1 MLYISSSEKKKQ
13 INIYVDSP
21 ISYATV
27 SLNSLSI
34 ELIV

>member
-1 MLYISSSEKKKQ
+1 MFYISSSGKKQ
-13 INIYVDSP
+13 INIYVDSL